1 MAKKLKKD
9 TRVEM
14 LKNEAMKS
22 VELILAEK
30 GLKFSELAKVRK
42 YRIEQYLYALID
54 LWDEFTPQRQPSLQE
69 FTKKHFEEDYS
80 QIIGLRDQI
89 EVLKTIPYVS
99 TKKVTLVFE

>member
-1 MAKKLKKD
+1 MAKKSKKD

-22 VELILAEK
+22 VESVLKGK
-30 GLKFSELAKVRK
+30 GLEFGELADIRQ

-54 LWDEFTPQRQPSLQE
+54 IWDEFIPQRQPSLQE

-80 QIIGLRDQI
+80 QIIGLRNQI
-89 EVLKTIPYVS
+89 EVLKAIPYVS

>member
-1 MAKKLKKD
+1 MAKKSKND

-22 VELILAEK
+22 VESVLKKK
-30 GLKFSELAKVRK
+30 GQEFSELSKARK
-42 YRIEQYLYALID
+42 YRVEQYLYALID

-80 QIIGLRDQI
+80 QVVGLANKI
-89 EVLKTIPYVS
+89 EVLKAIPYAS

>member
-1 MAKKLKKD
+1 MAKKSKKD

-22 VELILAEK
+22 IELILAEK
-30 GLKFSELAKVRK
+30 GLEFKELAKVRQ
-42 YRIEQYLYALID
+42 YRIEQYLYAMVE
-54 LWDEFTPQRQPSLQE
+54 LWDEITPQRQPSLQE

-80 QIIGLRDQI
+80 QIIGLRNQI
-89 EVLKTIPYVS
+89 EVLKAIPYVS

>member
-1 MAKKLKKD
+1 MAKKSKKD

-22 VELILAEK
+22 VELLLAEK
-30 GLKFSELAKVRK
+30 GLEFSELAKVRQ

-54 LWDEFTPQRQPSLQE
+54 LWDEITPQKQPSLQE

-80 QIIGLRDQI
+80 QVIGLRDQI
-89 EVLKTIPYVS
+89 EVLKAIPYAS
-99 TKKVTLVFE
+99 TKKVTLIFE